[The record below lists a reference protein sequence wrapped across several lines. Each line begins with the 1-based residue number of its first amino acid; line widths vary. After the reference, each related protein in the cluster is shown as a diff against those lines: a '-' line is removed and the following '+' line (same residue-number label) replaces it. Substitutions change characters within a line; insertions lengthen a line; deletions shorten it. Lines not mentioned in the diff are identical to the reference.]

1 MAIEDAI
8 YSRTAAHAA
17 VVATGAEVYRQ
28 IAPQSAALPYIVLTK
43 ISTVRHG
50 CMTGYSLGLATARF
64 QLDCYGATD
73 TVAASLADA
82 VRNCW
87 AGFPA
92 TIPTTVSSESIN
104 AVLLDSERGQVFP
117 PEFSDDVGVH
127 RRIMEIEVWYGES
140 VPTL

>member
-17 VVATGAEVYRQ
+17 VVALGAEVYRN
-28 IAPQSAALPYIVLTK
+28 IAPQSAALPYIVSTR
-43 ISTVRHG
+43 ISTVRHPDLA
-50 CMTGYSLGLATARF
+50 GYNGGLAQARF

-73 TVAASLADA
+73 TVAASLASA
-82 VRNCW
+82 VFNCW

-92 TIPTTVSSESIN
+92 TVPTTVSSESIN
-104 AVLLDSERGQVFP
+104 AVMLDSERGMVLP
-117 PEFSDDVGVH
+117 PEYSDDVGVH

>member
-8 YSRTAAHAA
+8 YSRTAGHAA
-17 VVATGAEVYRQ
+17 VVATGAEVYRNV
-28 IAPQSAALPYIVLTK
+28 APQSAALPYIVSTK
-43 ISTVRHG
+43 ISTVRNPA
-50 CMTGYSLGLATARF
+50 MTGYSGGLVMARF

-73 TVAASLADA
+73 TVAASLVDA
-82 VRNCW
+82 CRNCW

-92 TIPTTVSSESIN
+92 TVPTTVSSESIN
-104 AVLLDSERGQVFP
+104 AVLFDSERGVGLP

-127 RRIMEIEVWYGES
+127 RRIVEIEVWYGES